1 MEAGERHRLLR
12 RELCRPLANAGSSR
26 LRLRDDD
33 QHRLHRDSEI
43 SNIQTKSGPM
53 VRIADG
59 GKQAKTSMTLNSE
72 SFIAECISVTEAML
86 RYLLKSV
93 CFKSYVQPG

>member
-1 MEAGERHRLLR
+1 
-12 RELCRPLANAGSSR
+12 
-26 LRLRDDD
+26 
-33 QHRLHRDSEI
+33 
-43 SNIQTKSGPM
+43 M